1 VRLLLA
7 IALLCQL
14 SFASHSFASEDSAN
28 SVRFASL
35 DSSGS
40 GHTVS
45 VDRTDSGHPVT
56 IDQTDSGVTVTID
69 GTDSGRSNGSA
80 ATDTG
85 SAKGEGADSG
95 SSGIIYLNNSN
106 LPTGS
111 ERKDAAFLEPAIKG
125 AGSSSTIE
133 RLIERAI
140 AQHLIEGGVA
150 VVGNHNGI
158 LSTTARGRL
167 STAAGAP
174 LITERT
180 IFDLASLTKVIATT
194 PAVMKLLD
202 QGRIALSDPLSRWFP
217 EFANPGRDEIT
228 VLHLLTHTS
237 GLDDVGVSSEQPMQS
252 AVRKAAAE
260 KYRSRPG
267 SRFHYADINFILLG
281 ELVRRVS
288 GEPLN
293 AFCQEQIYGP
303 LGTSQTMFLPP
314 RELSGCIAPTA
325 SGASCGIVQDPNA
338 RRLGGVA
345 GHAGLFSSAYD
356 LARFARMMLGGGML
370 DDRRVLSEQIVSQM
384 TSPYLANN
392 GAVMRGLGWDM
403 SSPFSAPKGSLFSR
417 SSFGHTGYSGSSIWI
432 DPAQDLFVILLTN
445 RINYHDVHSFN
456 QLRRDVSTV
465 AAADFRLPG
474 SDLGAPAEMAKINA
488 ELLREVTRIVQS
500 APRSV
505 KVASLSGRKWQ
516 KMTLAQRRACKTDK
530 RIAHGSGVRRIARA
544 DVRRGT
550 RGVDARHSADAR
562 RGSSASAKAHAGKAT
577 SSAKKKRGGRR
588 A

>member
-1 VRLLLA
+1 MRLLLVFTV
-7 IALLCQL
+7 LFQL
-14 SFASHSFASEDSAN
+14 SIASLAFASGDAAN
-28 SVRFASL
+28 PGPSASL
-35 DSSGS
+35 AGTGPAHSI
-40 GHTVS
+40 T

-56 IDQTDSGVTVTID
+56 IDETESGVSVSVD
-69 GTDSGRSNGSA
+69 GTESGRPTGGA
-80 ATDTG
+80 GTDTG
-85 SAKGEGADSG
+85 SAKGEGADSRAT
-95 SSGIIYLNNSN
+95 SIIYLNNSN
-106 LPTGS
+106 LPNGPDH
-111 ERKDAAFLEPAIKG
+111 KDAALSAS
-125 AGSSSTIE
+125 AAVLGSSTTIE
-133 RLIERAI
+133 RLIERAM
-140 AQHLIEGGVA
+140 AQNLIEGGVA

-167 STAAGAP
+167 SLAAGAP
-174 LITERT
+174 PISERT

-217 EFANPGRDEIT
+217 EFASSGREEIT
-228 VLHLLTHTS
+228 ILNLLTHTS

-252 AVRKAAAE
+252 AIRKAAAE

-267 SRFHYADINFILLG
+267 SHFHYADINFILLG

-288 GEPLN
+288 GETLN

-314 RELSGCIAPTA
+314 RDLSGCIAPTA
-325 SGASCGIVQDPNA
+325 SGESCGIVQDPNA

-356 LARFARMMLGGGML
+356 LSRFARMILGGGML
-370 DDRRVLSEQIVSQM
+370 DDRRVLSEQIVARM
-384 TSPYLANN
+384 TAPYLSNN
-392 GAVMRGLGWDM
+392 GAVTRGLGWDI

-445 RINYHDVHSFN
+445 RVNYHDVHSFN

-465 AAADFRLPG
+465 AAADFKLPG
-474 SDLGAPAEMAKINA
+474 HDQGAPLAMAKINA
-488 ELLREVTRIVQS
+488 ELLREVTRIVQA
-500 APRSV
+500 APRPV
-505 KVASLSGRKWQ
+505 KLASLSGRKWQ
-516 KMTLAQRRACKTDK
+516 QLTLAQRRACRTEK
-530 RIAHGSGVRRIARA
+530 RIAHGSGVRRVARA

-550 RGVDARHSADAR
+550 RGVDARHSASALR
-562 RGSSASAKAHAGKAT
+562 RGSASAKAHAGRAT
-577 SSAKKKRGGRR
+577 SSAKKRRGQGRR

>member
-1 VRLLLA
+1 MRLL
-7 IALLCQL
+7 IIFTVIFQL
-14 SFASHSFASEDSAN
+14 SIASFAFASGAAAN
-28 SVRFASL
+28 PGRSASL
-35 DSSGS
+35 ASSDL
-40 GHTVS
+40 GHSIT

-56 IDQTDSGVTVTID
+56 IDETEAGVTVSID
-69 GTDSGRSNGSA
+69 GTDPGRSTGG
-80 ATDTG
+80 TDKG
-85 SAKGEGADSG
+85 SAKGEGADSRAA
-95 SSGIIYLNNSN
+95 SIIYLNNSN
-106 LPTGS
+106 LPSGS
-111 ERKDAAFLEPAIKG
+111 DHQDAALSAPASAKIL
-125 AGSSSTIE
+125 GSSNTIE

-158 LSTTARGRL
+158 LSTAARGRL
-167 STAAGAP
+167 TSAAGAP
-174 LITERT
+174 LISERT

-217 EFANPGRDEIT
+217 EFANSGREEIT
-228 VLHLLTHTS
+228 LLNLLTHTS
-237 GLDDVGVSSEQPMQS
+237 GLDDVGVSSEQAMQS

-267 SRFHYADINFILLG
+267 TRFHYADINFILLG

-314 RELSGCIAPTA
+314 RDLSGCIAPTA
-325 SGASCGIVQDPNA
+325 SGESCGIVQDPNA

-356 LARFARMMLGGGML
+356 LSRFARMILGGGML
-370 DDRRVLSEQIVSQM
+370 DDRRVLSERIVAQM
-384 TSPYLANN
+384 TSPYLSNN
-392 GAVMRGLGWDM
+392 GAVTRGLGWDI

-445 RINYHDVHSFN
+445 RVNYHDVHSFN

-465 AAADFRLPG
+465 AAADFKLPG
-474 SDLGAPAEMAKINA
+474 SDSGAPGEMAKINA
-488 ELLREVTRIVQS
+488 ELLREVTRIVQA
-500 APRSV
+500 APRPV
-505 KVASLSGRKWQ
+505 KLASLSGRKWQ
-516 KMTLAQRRACKTDK
+516 QMTLAQRRACKTDK

-550 RGVDARHSADAR
+550 RGVDARHSASAAR
-562 RGSSASAKAHAGKAT
+562 RGSASAKAHAGKAT
-577 SSAKKKRGGRR
+577 SSAKKRRGQGRR

>member
-7 IALLCQL
+7 FAVLCQL
-14 SFASHSFASEDSAN
+14 SFASHSFASEDTAKFGRS
-28 SVRFASL
+28 ASL
-35 DSSGS
+35 DSSGT
-40 GHTVS
+40 GHSVT

-56 IDQTDSGVTVTID
+56 IDQTESGVTVTID
-69 GTDSGRSNGSA
+69 GTDSGRSSGSTG
-80 ATDTG
+80 TDTG
-85 SAKGEGADSG
+85 SAKGEGADSRA
-95 SSGIIYLNNSN
+95 SGIIYLNNSN
-106 LPTGS
+106 LTAGAVPLGTT
-111 ERKDAAFLEPAIKG
+111 LKG

-158 LSTTARGRL
+158 LSTAARGRL
-167 STAAGAP
+167 SSAAGAP
-174 LITERT
+174 LISERT

-194 PAVMKLLD
+194 PAIMKLLD

-217 EFANPGRDEIT
+217 EFANSGREEIT
-228 VLHLLTHTS
+228 ILHLLTHTS

-267 SRFHYADINFILLG
+267 SHFHYADINFILLG

-314 RELSGCIAPTA
+314 LNLSGCIAPTA
-325 SGASCGIVQDPNA
+325 SGAGCGIVQDPNA

-356 LARFARMMLGGGML
+356 LARYARMILGGGML

-384 TSPYLANN
+384 TSPYLSNN
-392 GAVMRGLGWDM
+392 GAVMRGLGWDIN
-403 SSPFSAPKGSLFSR
+403 SPFSAPKGSLFSR

-445 RINYHDVHSFN
+445 RTNYHDVRSFN

-465 AAADFRLPG
+465 AAADFKLPG
-474 SDLGAPAEMAKINA
+474 SDLGAPAAMAKIND

-500 APRSV
+500 APRTV
-505 KVASLSGRKWQ
+505 KVASISNRKWQ

-530 RIAHGSGVRRIARA
+530 RIAHGSGVRRVARA

-550 RGVDARHSADAR
+550 RGVDARHSAEAR
-562 RGSSASAKAHAGKAT
+562 RGSASAKAHAGKAT
-577 SSAKKKRGGRR
+577 SSAKKRRPGRR

>member
-1 VRLLLA
+1 MRLLLA
-7 IALLCQL
+7 FAVICQL
-14 SFASHSFASEDSAN
+14 SFAPHSFASEAPAN
-28 SVRFASL
+28 SGRFASL
-35 DSSGS
+35 DSSGP
-40 GHTVS
+40 GHSVT

-56 IDQTDSGVTVTID
+56 IDQTESGVTVTID
-69 GTDSGRSNGSA
+69 GREPGRSGGSA
-80 ATDTG
+80 GSDTG
-85 SAKGEGADSG
+85 SAKGEGADSRA
-95 SSGIIYLNNSN
+95 SGIIYLNNSN

-111 ERKDAAFLEPAIKG
+111 EGKNAASLEPAILKG
-125 AGSSSTIE
+125 AASSSTIE
-133 RLIERAI
+133 RLIERAM
-140 AQHLIEGGVA
+140 AQNLIEGGVA

-167 STAAGAP
+167 SLAAGAP
-174 LITERT
+174 LINEHT

-202 QGRIALSDPLSRWFP
+202 QGRIALTDPLSRWFP
-217 EFANPGRDEIT
+217 EFANSGREEIT
-228 VLHLLTHTS
+228 ILHLLTHTS
-237 GLDDVGVSSEQPMQS
+237 GLDDFGVSSEQPMQS

-267 SRFHYADINFILLG
+267 SHFHYADINFILLG

-314 RELSGCIAPTA
+314 RDLSGCIAPTA

-356 LARFARMMLGGGML
+356 LSRFARMILGGGML

-384 TSPYLANN
+384 TSPYLSNN
-392 GAVMRGLGWDM
+392 GAVLRGLGWDIN
-403 SSPFSAPKGSLFSR
+403 SPFSAPKGSLFSR

-445 RINYHDVHSFN
+445 RVNYHDVHSFN

-505 KVASLSGRKWQ
+505 KVASLSSRKWQ
-516 KMTLAQRRACKTDK
+516 KMTLAQRRACKTDRK
-530 RIAHGSGVRRIARA
+530 IAHGSGVRRIARA

-550 RGVDARHSADAR
+550 RGVDARHSAEAR
-562 RGSSASAKAHAGKAT
+562 RGSASAKAHAGKAT
-577 SSAKKKRGGRR
+577 SSAKKRRGRR